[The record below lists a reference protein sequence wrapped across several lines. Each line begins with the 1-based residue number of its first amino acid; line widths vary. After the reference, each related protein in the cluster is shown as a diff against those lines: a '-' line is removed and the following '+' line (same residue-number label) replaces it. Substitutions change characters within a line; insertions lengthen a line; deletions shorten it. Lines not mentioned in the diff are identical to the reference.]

1 MHMSNKKDF
10 YKILGVEKSAS
21 AAEIKKAY
29 HQLAMKYHPDRN
41 PDNKEAEAK
50 FKEAAAAYEVL
61 SDQEKRQKYDQFG
74 HTAYENMQQGG
85 GGHHG
90 GMDFDLNDIFNS
102 MFGGQGRS
110 SHGHRASGPTPQKG
124 QDLAKKL
131 SITLKE
137 AYLGV
142 KKDITYTHYFACST
156 CKGQGAKNKSD
167 IAICQKCHGHGQ
179 VQVQQGFFAFA
190 QPCRECQGQGFKIKT
205 PCTDCQGQSRRKEQE
220 MVTVSI
226 PKGIFHDAE
235 IRVSGKGDAGVYGGP
250 SGDLYLHITIEKDKR
265 FYREDDNLICSVMLT
280 YPQLV
285 FGCQINVELID
296 GTQESIKIPKSCN
309 VGEKIVVHGKGFSKL
324 RGTGIGNLV
333 IITQCQIPKKLNDQ
347 AKDLLKNYSEVIGTE
362 IKSEDGFISSFFK
375 KFLG

>member
-1 MHMSNKKDF
+1 MSKKDY

-41 PDNKEAEAK
+41 PDNKDAEAK

-61 SDQEKRQKYDQFG
+61 SDTDKRQKYDQYG
-74 HTAYENMQQGG
+74 HAAYENMQQGG
-85 GGHHG
+85 GGHGH

-102 MFGGQGRS
+102 MFGGGGSRS
-110 SHGHRASGPTPQKG
+110 QSRKASGPTPQRG
-124 QDLAKKL
+124 QDLAKNL

-142 KKDITYTHYFACST
+142 KKDISYSHYFSCAT

-167 IAICQKCHGHGQ
+167 IVTCQKCHGYGQ

-190 QPCRECQGQGFKIKT
+190 QPCRDCQGQGFKIKT
-205 PCTDCQGQSRRKEQE
+205 PCSDCQGQSRRKEQE

-226 PKGIFHDAE
+226 PKGIFQDAE
-235 IRVSGKGDAGVYGGP
+235 IRVPGKGDAGVYGGAA
-250 SGDLYLHITIEKDKR
+250 GDLYLRINIEADKKFQR
-265 FYREDDNLICSVMLT
+265 DGDDLVSSVMLT

-285 FGCQINVELID
+285 FGCQINIELID
-296 GTQESIKIPKSCN
+296 GTQESIKIPKGCA
-309 VGEKIVVHGKGFSKL
+309 VGEKIIIPGKGFAKIKNK
-324 RGTGIGNLV
+324 GTGSGNLV
-333 IITQCQIPKKLNDQ
+333 VITQCNIPKKLSEES
-347 AKDLLKNYSEVIGTE
+347 KEILKNYSEAIGTD
-362 IKSEDGFISSFFK
+362 IKSEEGFISSFFK

>member
-1 MHMSNKKDF
+1 MSNKKDY
-10 YKILGVEKSAS
+10 YKVLGVEKSAT

-50 FKEAAAAYEVL
+50 FKEAAGAYEVL
-61 SDQEKRQKYDQFG
+61 SDVEKRQRYDQLG
-74 HTAYENMQQGG
+74 HASYENMQQGG
-85 GGHHG
+85 GHPG

-102 MFGGQGRS
+102 MFGGGHGRS
-110 SHGHRASGPTPQKG
+110 SQGHRASGPTPQRG
-124 QDLAKKL
+124 QDLAKNL

-142 KKDITYTHYFACST
+142 KKEISFSHYFACAT

-167 IAICQKCHGHGQ
+167 IITCQKCHGYGQ

-205 PCTDCQGQSRRKEQE
+205 PCSDCQGQSRRKEQE

-226 PKGIFHDAE
+226 PKGIFQDADV
-235 IRVSGKGDAGVYGGP
+235 RVPGKGDAGVYGGP
-250 SGDLYLHITIEKDKR
+250 SGDLYLRITIEKDKK
-265 FYREDDNLICSVMLT
+265 FQREGDDLVSTVMLT

-285 FGCQINVELID
+285 FGCQINIELID
-296 GTQESIKIPKSCN
+296 GTQESIKIPKGCA
-309 VGEKIVVHGKGFSKL
+309 VGEKIIVPGKGFAKLKSKNS
-324 RGTGIGNLV
+324 GHGNLIV
-333 IITQCQIPKKLNDQ
+333 ITQCQIPKKLNDQ
-347 AKDLLKNYSEVIGTE
+347 SKELLKNYSEAIGTDT
-362 IKSEDGFISSFFK
+362 KNEDGFISSFFK

>member
-1 MHMSNKKDF
+1 MSNKKDF

-21 AAEIKKAY
+21 AADIKKAY
-29 HQLAMKYHPDRN
+29 HKLAMQYHPDRN
-41 PDNKEAEAK
+41 PDNKDAEAK

-61 SDQEKRQKYDQFG
+61 SDTEKRQKYDQYG
-74 HTAYENMQQGG
+74 HTAYENMQQG

-102 MFGGQGRS
+102 MFNGGGGRS
-110 SHGHRASGPTPQKG
+110 QRNRPSGPQPQRG
-124 QDLAKKL
+124 QDLAKNL

-142 KKDITYTHYFACST
+142 KKDITFTHYFACST
-156 CKGQGAKNKSD
+156 CNGQGTKEKSG
-167 IAICQKCHGHGQ
+167 ITTCQKCHGYGQ

-190 QPCRECQGQGFKIKT
+190 QPCRDCQGQGFKIKT
-205 PCTDCQGQSRRKEQE
+205 PCQDCQGQSRRKEKE

-226 PKGIFHDAE
+226 PKGIFQDAE
-235 IRVSGKGDAGVYGGP
+235 VRVSGKGDAGVYGGP
-250 SGDLYLHITIEKDKR
+250 SGDLYLRINIEADKGFQR
-265 FYREDDNLICSVMLT
+265 DGDDLVCSVMLT

-285 FGCQINVELID
+285 FGCQINIELID
-296 GTQESIKIPKSCN
+296 GTQESIKIPKACP
-309 VGEKIVVHGKGFSKL
+309 VGERIVIAGKGFAKL
-324 RGTGIGNLV
+324 KNRSNGSGNLI
-333 IITQCQIPKKLNDQ
+333 IITQCQIPKKLSESS
-347 AKDLLKNYSEVIGTE
+347 KDLLKNYSESIGTD